1 MREST
6 VIAGIV
12 ARNAE
17 LAAMGGARVVVPPGD
32 DMALVELGGRRVLCA
47 ADQVIEHRH
56 WDAGTPLELVARKAL
71 ARNVSDIA
79 AMAGVPSCALATA
92 AFAADAR
99 EADAEALA
107 EGFRRAGRE
116 FRCPVVGGDVGMHA
130 APGAPLVVSVS
141 VLAEP
146 GPTGRVVTRAGARP
160 GDLLCVTG
168 RLGNA
173 WGPGGTGRHLAFVPR
188 TAEALELVHVLGD
201 RLHAMI
207 DVSDGLAVDARHL
220 AQASGC
226 SVEVDAAALP
236 CADGAA
242 WKSALGAG
250 EDYEL
255 AFACDGPP
263 PAEVCGT
270 PVTVVGRF
278 IERQAPW
285 VTALVDGARLD
296 AGNLGWEHGRP
307 EHAP

>member
-1 MREST
+1 
-6 VIAGIV
+6 
-12 ARNAE
+12 
-17 LAAMGGARVVVPPGD
+17 MGGARILVPPGD

-56 WDAGTPLELVARKAL
+56 WEPGTPLARVARKAL

-99 EADAEALA
+99 EADAEAIA
-107 EGFRRAGRE
+107 DGFRKAGHE
-116 FRCPVVGGDVGMHA
+116 LRCPVVGGDVGMHL
-130 APGAPLVVSVS
+130 APGAPLVLGVS

-168 RLGNA
+168 TLGNA
-173 WGPGGTGRHLAFVPR
+173 WGPGGTGRHLDFAPR
-188 TAEALELVHVLGD
+188 VREALELVANLGE

-207 DVSDGLAVDARHL
+207 DLSDGLATDARHL

-226 SVEVDAAALP
+226 SVEVDAVALP
-236 CADGAA
+236 FAAGAG
-242 WKSALGAG
+242 WRSALGAG

-255 AFACDGPP
+255 AFACDGAPP
-263 PAEVCGT
+263 REVCGVA
-270 PVTVVGRF
+270 VTVVGRF
-278 IERQAPW
+278 VERREPW
-285 VTALVDGARLD
+285 VAAIVDGRPLD
-296 AGNLGWEHGRP
+296 AGSLGWEHGSP
-307 EHAP
+307 EAAP